1 MDKNSKLGV
10 ALLLGVGSF
19 FLLFLLGEGG
29 ESRSTLHTIIF
40 IGGMGGYF
48 LISGYFLSRGDPQA
62 VPKGWSNILALNL
75 VLIATTIVAWLVEP
89 NEGDSLQMV
98 GMAVLAVACSCVGAA
113 LAARAARS
121 SVR

>member
-1 MDKNSKLGV
+1 MDKNSKLAV

-29 ESRSTLHTIIF
+29 GSPSTLHTIIF

-48 LISGYFLSRGDPQA
+48 LISGYFLSRGNPQA
-62 VPKGWSNILALNL
+62 VRKGWPIMLALNAA
-75 VLIATTIVAWLVEP
+75 LIATTITAWLVEP
-89 NEGDSLQMV
+89 NQADSLQMAGV
-98 GMAVLAVACSCVGAA
+98 AVLAVVCSCVGAA
-113 LAARAARS
+113 LAVRAARS